1 MNYTHYIGIDVSKL
15 WLDFA
20 AMEQGQI
27 LFHLRVENS
36 LKGIQQFIK
45 KLKSANGF
53 KFEATVFC
61 MEHTGIYNNH
71 LLAFFTKRKANIFL
85 ESGMQIKQ
93 SSGLKRGKNDKVD
106 AHRIA
111 QYAYKSRD
119 EIKLWQPKR
128 EVLHQL
134 KQLSVLR
141 SRLINV
147 IKQLKTPLK
156 ETTGYI
162 SKKIQKQTEVLCNQS
177 LKSLERDLAK
187 INKSIESIIKADEVL
202 NRLFQ
207 IITSVTGVGPVTA
220 TQIIITTNEFKDITS
235 AKKFACYSGIAP
247 FEHQSGT
254 SIRGKTRVSH
264 LGNKTL
270 KTLLHMAALVAASY
284 NQEIKAYY
292 QRKVAEGKNK
302 MSVLNAIRNKLVL
315 RIFSCVNQN
324 KMYEKNYQ
332 YSLV

>member
-15 WLDFA
+15 WLDFEV
-20 AMEQGQI
+20 MNQGQI

-45 KLKSANGF
+45 KLKTETRF
-53 KFEATVFC
+53 EFEATVFC

-71 LLAFFTKRKANIFL
+71 LLAFFTKKRAKIFL

-106 AHRIA
+106 AQRIA
-111 QYAYKSRD
+111 QYAYKNRD

-156 ETTGYI
+156 ETAGYI
-162 SKKIQKQTEVLCNQS
+162 IKKIQKQTEMLCNQS

-187 INKSIESIIKADEVL
+187 TNNSIEAIIKAD
-202 NRLFQ
+202 
-207 IITSVTGVGPVTA
+207 
-220 TQIIITTNEFKDITS
+220 
-235 AKKFACYSGIAP
+235 
-247 FEHQSGT
+247 
-254 SIRGKTRVSH
+254 
-264 LGNKTL
+264 
-270 KTLLHMAALVAASY
+270 
-284 NQEIKAYY
+284 
-292 QRKVAEGKNK
+292 
-302 MSVLNAIRNKLVL
+302 
-315 RIFSCVNQN
+315 
-324 KMYEKNYQ
+324 
-332 YSLV
+332 